1 MTASICIVPGRNGVR
16 DHGNQS
22 IGAEIEHIGD
32 ANASDRGRHLPPL
45 ISDRRVGTG
54 RLIWRL
60 GRADK
65 RYAEGLSDHPHVCAT
80 EEEAVHI
87 APERARYLIDCREV
101 SSADP
106 APPG

>member
-1 MTASICIVPGRNGVR
+1 MPLQKVLIFRRLRASVREEKQPRLSCQMTASICIVPGRNGVR

-54 RLIWRL
+54 RLI
-60 GRADK
+60 
-65 RYAEGLSDHPHVCAT
+65 
-80 EEEAVHI
+80 
-87 APERARYLIDCREV
+87 
-101 SSADP
+101 
-106 APPG
+106 